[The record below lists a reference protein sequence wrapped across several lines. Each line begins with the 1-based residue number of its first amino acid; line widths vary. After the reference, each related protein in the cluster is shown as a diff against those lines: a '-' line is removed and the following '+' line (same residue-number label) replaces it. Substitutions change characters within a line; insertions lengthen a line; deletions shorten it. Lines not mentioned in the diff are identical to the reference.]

1 MKLSGIYLIAD
12 ASLAQ
17 SVLLDK
23 IDKALQNGVKML
35 QLYNVNNHDETA
47 SKVLNIKELCH
58 SFKALVL
65 INNDWEFA
73 LKTSVDGV
81 HFDLPPNNM
90 KEINEVIENKL
101 IKGLTLSNHLDL
113 IRWAHHH
120 DFNYFS
126 FCSMFPSAS
135 AGECEIVNFESV
147 QKARKLTSLPLF
159 AAGGINL
166 HNIEQL
172 AALPID
178 GVAVISSI
186 MNADNTEKA
195 TQLFNKKFQMINKQQ

>member
-12 ASLAQ
+12 VSLAQ
-17 SVLLDK
+17 NILLNK
-23 IDKALQNGVKML
+23 INKALQSGVKLL
-35 QLYNVNNHDETA
+35 QLYNVDNNTTTIDNIY
-47 SKVLNIKELCH
+47 NIKKLCH

-65 INNDWEFA
+65 INNNWKLA

>member
-12 ASLAQ
+12 VTLAQ
-17 SVLLDK
+17 NVLLNK
-23 IDKALQNGVKML
+23 INKALQSGVKLL
-35 QLYNVNNHDETA
+35 QLYNVDNNATTINNIH
-47 SKVLNIKELCH
+47 NIKKLCH

-65 INNDWEFA
+65 INNNWKLA

-90 KEINEVIENKL
+90 KEINEVIGNKL

-135 AGECEIVNFESV
+135 AEKCEIVNFESV

-166 HNIEQL
+166 DNIEQL

-186 MNADNTEKA
+186 MNADNTGKA
-195 TQLFNKKFQMINKQQ
+195 TQLFNKKFQMINKQP